1 MNTNELLTTHPPNVE
16 VDAIRSLLGTE
27 LSACETYRT
36 AVRSIEKE
44 ADRPALAL
52 RCLYRSHRRFA
63 VELRG
68 LVLRL
73 GARTG
78 SPPGTWGV
86 WAGVHERIAAMRP
99 RVDLV
104 AALGALRHGERYSLE
119 LAEGALPDLEGPLA
133 AWVKGRFLAGID
145 ANLKL
150 LAALQASVADESDG
164 SLAS

>member
-16 VDAIRSLLGTE
+16 VDALRSLLGAE

-44 ADRPALAL
+44 AGRPALAL

-73 GARTG
+73 GAPTG
-78 SPPGTWGV
+78 SSVGAWGV

-99 RVDLV
+99 RVDLL
-104 AALGALRHGERYSLE
+104 AALRALRHGEHYSLE
-119 LAEGALPDLEGPLA
+119 LARGAMTELEGPLA
-133 AWVKGRFLAGID
+133 AWLKGRFLAGID
-145 ANLKL
+145 ANLRL
-150 LAALQASVADESDG
+150 LEALQASLSAESD
-164 SLAS
+164 ASMAP